1 MNRWIAG
8 LTAGLLMAGGSLYLY
23 AQQAPKAES
32 KLIIG
37 EVIDIVTYAM
47 KGVRGEEMEAAGRYR
62 ADHDFPIAIIEEGTD
77 DVYIAIYKDPAPAS
91 EIAMANK
98 ILKEWMG
105 KKVTA
110 QGRVYRVKGVNL
122 IEVRVAFEY

>member
-32 KLIIG
+32 KLIVG

-62 ADHDFPIAIIEEGTD
+62 ADHGFPIAIIEEGTD

-110 QGRVYRVKGVNL
+110 QGRVYKVKGVNL